1 MTILDELVT
10 KGESTM
16 KTVFKAIV
24 IACIL
29 FGLSMQPAIAQE
41 VYKFKIAIDTVMD
54 HPLGQGLLI
63 FMEDIK
69 KRSNGRLAP
78 ELFHSAQIY
87 KGADIPKALKLGTLE
102 MGLPATGYLSAFD
115 INANMPAL
123 PVFFGRPPE
132 VTRAI
137 ADGEW
142 GKAIAQS
149 LEKKLDVKVLMPFFE
164 LGYVHHLIAKRPV
177 EKIEDFKGLKIRYP
191 ASPEFA
197 LNIKALGGNPI
208 QIALSD
214 LPMALLQGT
223 VDGTITNFKGADAT
237 KLDEAGVKYAV
248 KDNISLTHYVPMFS
262 NRFWNS
268 LPKDLQEIL
277 VAASAA
283 AVPKQ
288 RQMSDTMQLEGEMNL
303 EKRGVK
309 IYRPNQDELKKW
321 RQHIMPAQPPFV
333 KEMKFDQELITL
345 IEKKIGD

>member
-1 MTILDELVT
+1 
-10 KGESTM
+10 M

-24 IACIL
+24 FACIL
-29 FGLSMQPAIAQE
+29 FGLSTQPVMAQE

-78 ELFHSAQIY
+78 ELFHSAQLY

-115 INANMPAL
+115 VNANMPAL
-123 PVFFGRPPE
+123 PIFFGRTPE

-149 LEKKLDVKVLMPFFE
+149 LEKKLGVKVLMPFFE

-268 LPKDLQEIL
+268 LPKDLQKIL
-277 VAASAA
+277 VEASEAV
-283 AVPKQ
+283 VPKQ
-288 RQMSDTMQLEGEMNL
+288 REMSDRMQLEGEMNL

-309 IYRPNQDELKKW
+309 IFRPNQDELKRW
-321 RQHIMPAQPPFV
+321 RQHIMPAQAPFV
-333 KEMKFDQELITL
+333 KEMKFDEELIAL
-345 IEKKIGD
+345 IEKKIGQ

>member
-1 MTILDELVT
+1 
-10 KGESTM
+10 M
-16 KTVFKAIV
+16 KRAVKAFVFAF
-24 IACIL
+24 IL
-29 FGLSMQPAIAQE
+29 FGLAAQPAIAQE
-41 VYKFKIAIDTVMD
+41 VFKFKIAIDTVMD

-78 ELFHSAQIY
+78 ELFHSAQLY
-87 KGADIPKALKLGTLE
+87 KGADIPKALKLGTIE

-123 PVFFGRPPE
+123 PIFFGRAPD
-132 VTRAI
+132 VTRSI

-142 GKAIAQS
+142 GNAIAQS
-149 LEKKLDVKVLMPFFE
+149 LEKKLGVKVLMPFFE

-177 EKIEDFKGLKIRYP
+177 EKIEDFRGLKIRYP

-197 LNIKALGGNPI
+197 LNIKALGGNPV

-214 LPMALLQGT
+214 LPIALLQGT

-268 LPKDLQEIL
+268 LPKDLQKIL
-277 VAASAA
+277 AEASAA
-283 AVPKQ
+283 VVPKQ
-288 RQMSDTMQLEGEMNL
+288 REMSDRMQMEGEMNL

-309 IYRPNQDELKKW
+309 IYRPNQDELKRW
-321 RQHIMPAQPPFV
+321 REHIMPAQAPFV
-333 KEMKFDQELITL
+333 KEMKFDEELIGL
-345 IEKKIGD
+345 IEKKIGH

>member
-1 MTILDELVT
+1 
-10 KGESTM
+10 M
-16 KTVFKAIV
+16 KAVFKAIV
-24 IACIL
+24 FVLIL
-29 FGLSMQPAIAQE
+29 FGLAAQPVIAQE

-54 HPLGQGLLI
+54 HPLAQGLLI
-63 FMEDIK
+63 FMDDIK

-78 ELFHSAQIY
+78 ELFHSAQLY

-123 PVFFGRPPE
+123 PIFFGRDPE
-132 VTRAI
+132 VTRGI

-142 GKAIAQS
+142 GKAISQS
-149 LEKKLDVKVLMPFFE
+149 LEKKLSVKVLMPFFE

-277 VAASAA
+277 VGASEAV
-283 AVPKQ
+283 VPKQ
-288 RQMSDTMQLEGEMNL
+288 REMSDRMQMEGEINL

-309 IYRPNQDELKKW
+309 IYRPNQDELKRW
-321 RQHIMPAQPPFV
+321 RQHIMPAQAPFV
-333 KEMKFDQELITL
+333 KEMKFDEELISL
-345 IEKKIGD
+345 IEKKMGD

>member
-1 MTILDELVT
+1 MKATFKVIISAVIL
-10 KGESTM
+10 
-16 KTVFKAIV
+16 
-24 IACIL
+24 C
-29 FGLSMQPAIAQE
+29 GLAGQPAIAQD

-69 KRSNGRLAP
+69 KKSNGRLAP
-78 ELFHSAQIY
+78 ELFHSAQLY

-115 INANMPAL
+115 INSNIPAL
-123 PVFFGRPPE
+123 PIFFGRAPE
-132 VTRAI
+132 MTRSI

-142 GKAIAQS
+142 GKAIAKS
-149 LEKKLDVKVLMPFFE
+149 LEEKLGVKVLMPFFE

-197 LNIKALGGNPI
+197 LNIKALGGSPI

-248 KDNISLTHYVPMFS
+248 KDNISLTHYVPMLS

-268 LPKDLQEIL
+268 LPKDLQKIIIESSEA
-277 VAASAA
+277 V
-283 AVPKQ
+283 VPKQ
-288 RQMSDTMQLEGEMNL
+288 RGMSDRMQEEGEMNL

-309 IYRPNQDELKKW
+309 IYRPSQDELKKW
-321 RQHIMPAQPPFV
+321 RQHIMPAQAPFV
-333 KEMKFDQELITL
+333 KEMKFDEKLIDL
-345 IEKKIGD
+345 IEKKIGQ

>member
-1 MTILDELVT
+1 MKGASNMTATLKVIISAFIFWGLV
-10 KGESTM
+10 
-16 KTVFKAIV
+16 A
-24 IACIL
+24 
-29 FGLSMQPAIAQE
+29 QPAIAQD

-54 HPLGQGLLI
+54 HPLAQGLLI

-69 KRSNGRLAP
+69 NKSNGRLAP
-78 ELFHSAQIY
+78 ELFHSAQLY
-87 KGADIPKALKLGTLE
+87 RGADIPKALKLGTLE

-115 INANMPAL
+115 VNSNMPAL
-123 PVFFGRPPE
+123 PIFFGRPPE
-132 VTRAI
+132 VTRSI

-142 GKAIAQS
+142 GKAIAKS
-149 LEKKLDVKVLMPFFE
+149 LEQRLGVKVLMPFFE

-177 EKIEDFKGLKIRYP
+177 EKMQDFKGLKIRYP

-197 LNIKALGGNPI
+197 LNIKALGGSPI

-262 NRFWNS
+262 IRFWNS
-268 LPKDLQEIL
+268 LPKDLQKIIVE
-277 VAASAA
+277 ASEAV
-283 AVPKQ
+283 VPKQ
-288 RQMSDTMQLEGEMNL
+288 RQMSDRMQEDGEMNL

-309 IYRPNQDELKKW
+309 IYRPTQEELKKW
-321 RQHIMPAQPPFV
+321 RQYIMPAQAPFV
-333 KEMKFDQELITL
+333 KEMKYDEELIKL
-345 IEKKIGD
+345 IEKKMGL